1 MRVTTS
7 DRDGVVMLKV
17 RGRIAGH
24 NEAEALDD
32 KLYAALGRGYNR
44 AVVDLGSCDW
54 ISSAGIR
61 TLIHH
66 YNCFKRNYGELK
78 LTNLT
83 DKIEKIVTITRLAE
97 VFDIHDDPEEAILSF
112 GAYV

>member
-1 MRVTTS
+1 MRVQIS
-7 DRDGVVMLKV
+7 DHDGVVMLKV
-17 RGRIAGH
+17 KGRIAGH
-24 NEAEALDD
+24 DEAEVLDD
-32 KLYAALGRGYNR
+32 KLYAAIGRGFNR
-44 AVVDLGSCDW
+44 AIVDLGNCDW

-66 YNCFKRNYGELK
+66 HNCFKRNYGELK

-97 VFDIHDDPEEAILSF
+97 VFDIHDNPEQAFLSF
-112 GAYV
+112 NSYS